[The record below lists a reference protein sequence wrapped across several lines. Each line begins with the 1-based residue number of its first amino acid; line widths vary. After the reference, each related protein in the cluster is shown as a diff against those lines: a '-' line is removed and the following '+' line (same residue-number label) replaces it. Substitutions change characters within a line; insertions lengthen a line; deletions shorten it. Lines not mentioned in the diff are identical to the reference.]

1 MMILAWAGAAL
12 ALTTSDAYITW
23 RRIKRYGLEVEFS
36 PTIRWLVEYLGL
48 TAGVFFG
55 VFAASSVLLWLLV
68 GLHLPGVIAAIVG
81 FRARH
86 FYNQAL
92 SFKYERDIEALARQL
107 KAAASQNQ
115 GNPPPDGSQSS
126 PASPED
132 SQ

>member
-1 MMILAWAGAAL
+1 MILAWAGAAL
-12 ALTTSDAYITW
+12 VLTAADAYVTW

-36 PTIRWLVEYLGL
+36 QSVRWLVKYLGL

-55 VFAASSVLLWLLV
+55 VFAMSACLLWLLI

-92 SFKYERDIEALARQL
+92 SFKYERDIEALARTL
-107 KAAASQNQ
+107 KAAAQQQQ
-115 GNPPPDGSQSS
+115 GNPPPVGRGTPPNS
-126 PASPED
+126 ASEGN
-132 SQ
+132 